1 MDKGVRLAVIAADEA
16 ETLHRVEEFDG
27 ALALF
32 AGQLTLRSAEAATA
46 LAGAFAWRGR
56 TDDFHRL
63 ALDLEV
69 GRRDAPAAVDQREV
83 QRLTVGKVGKT
94 RLLDRGNVDEYVLAA
109 VIADDEAEA
118 LLRVEEFDDAL
129 ALANDLRGHSA
140 ATATTAAKTAAA
152 SAAATEATATAA
164 AVAAAATAAAIATAT
179 AAATIAE
186 AATECR
192 PVTEASAVESAA
204 ETLISTKT
212 VALVTAATTAVTL
225 TPSIETHAKIQTLKC
240 PRIEEPTRWAHG
252 ATGRTRGN
260 EPHAQRESLQEN
272 RRIS

>member
-1 MDKGVRLAVIAADEA
+1 
-16 ETLHRVEEFDG
+16 
-27 ALALF
+27 
-32 AGQLTLRSAEAATA
+32 
-46 LAGAFAWRGR
+46 
-56 TDDFHRL
+56 
-63 ALDLEV
+63 
-69 GRRDAPAAVDQREV
+69 
-83 QRLTVGKVGKT
+83 
-94 RLLDRGNVDEYVLAA
+94 VDEHILAA
-109 VIADDEAEA
+109 VIADDEAKT
-118 LLRVEEFDDAL
+118 LLRIEEFYDAL

-152 SAAATEATATAA
+152 TEATASAA
-164 AVAAAATAAAIATAT
+164 AVAAATAAAIATAT
-179 AAATIAE
+179 AATIAE

-192 PVTEASAVESAA
+192 PVTEAPAVESAA
-204 ETLISTKT
+204 ETVITTKT

-225 TPSIETHAKIQTLKC
+225 TPSIETHAEIQTLKC